1 MAALLPRPLFLTRLS
16 WCGLGIVSTAA
27 SYVALQRQIWRQATE
42 ISTVYGLKVEPVT
55 SDAAGE
61 ESLVGPRARAL
72 LVRKW
77 NRLVDDT
84 LGAWVTELAK
94 RGV

>member
-1 MAALLPRPLFLTRLS
+1 MAALPRPLFLTRLS
-16 WCGLGIVSTAA
+16 WFGLGIAGTAA
-27 SYVALQRQIWRQATE
+27 TYVALQRQIWRQATE
-42 ISTVYGLKVEPVT
+42 ISTVYGLKMEPVT
-55 SDAAGE
+55 PDAAEE

-77 NRLVDDT
+77 NRMVDDT
-84 LGAWVTELAK
+84 LGVWVTELAK